1 VHGVI
6 VYLCFSGVKPIG
18 KCVPVAAP
26 LATGHR
32 SKSGKRKAKMENIQ
46 QPTSNNQHPTTNI
59 EHPTS
64 NNLKLETGDLKAR
77 T

>member
-1 VHGVI
+1 LDSRKKAQKAQKVLTTNGHETHE
-6 VYLCFSGVKPIG
+6 LKAESENG
-18 KCVPVAAP
+18 K
-26 LATGHR
+26 
-32 SKSGKRKAKMENIQ
+32 
-46 QPTSNNQHPTTNI
+46 HPTTNI